1 MEALYANV
9 RLTYPSYRF
18 DTAPMPIPN
27 STVFFA
33 RNYNAFSSAFRG
45 VFPAPMKF
53 LLHNGSMPPEADPTR
68 IDPFFRAL
76 IWGPDGIPISEFSDP
91 SKINTT
97 LIPGIERLR
106 ARQLAQLLSSAYRS
120 ANATEG
126 LVQHDY
132 ADGETPP
139 DLQNFLANL
148 TGTLIDDSIDL
159 VWCCLFN
166 NLSQDREDCTQPL
179 HSNLFN
185 P

>member
-1 MEALYANV
+1 MTGLYNGHEDTFFEWYMVGKTTGRVIRDAECTPYMEALYANV

-45 VFPAPMKF
+45 VFPAPMNF
-53 LLHNGSMPPEADPTR
+53 LLHNGSIPPEADPTR

-76 IWGPDGIPISEFSDP
+76 IWGPDGIRISEFSDP

-106 ARQLAQLLSSAYRS
+106 ARQLAQLLS
-120 ANATEG
+120 G
-126 LVQHDY
+126 
-132 ADGETPP
+132 TPTAAP
-139 DLQNFLANL
+139 TPQKAPCS
-148 TGTLIDDSIDL
+148 TTT
-159 VWCCLFN
+159 
-166 NLSQDREDCTQPL
+166 QTARPRRTCTTSSPT
-179 HSNLFN
+179 
-185 P
+185 